1 MATVVPT
8 ALDQTLQTTLARIKG
23 QNPDGYSEDDRV
35 GNANKSNDL
44 TLQSMADIM
53 ARTPEA
59 QKAGLGPSDI
69 FTYLVNNGN
78 RAILNKQSAQ
88 DLRQRGVAAVNTS
101 TDWADSIIQTL
112 KDRLMSTGASHPLL
126 GPQIDFKGPP
136 SR

>member
-1 MATVVPT
+1 MSTLATTPIDT
-8 ALDQTLQTTLARIKG
+8 TLATTLARIKG
-23 QNPDGYSEDDRV
+23 QNPDHYSDDDRV
-35 GNANKSNDL
+35 GTANRSNDL
-44 TLQSMADIM
+44 TLRSMADIM

-69 FTYLVNNGN
+69 FTYLVHNGN
-78 RAILNKQSAQ
+78 RAMLNKQSAQ

-101 TDWADSIIQTL
+101 TGWADSIIQTL
-112 KDRLMSTGASHPLL
+112 KDRLMSTGASHPIL